1 MSSVKTNTGLIILLS
16 CLCFAHP
23 DHVISSSM
31 EWVQIG
37 KPLTPRSGSSICYNP
52 ETGTV
57 LLFGGHSG
65 SHLSDTWEWDGTRWN
80 FRLREHIPDVF
91 WGEPALLFDSM
102 HNRILLLGSRYPD
115 SLFQIWEWTYSDWSL
130 IDESDFLPSKWTYY
144 SLAYDSNRDVICV
157 FGGTSEDALDD
168 LWEWDQDEWH
178 QIPKS
183 NPWPPAMFI
192 SGMIYN
198 PDIEKVVVLLDFN
211 GKLELWYWDGSQWE
225 NPEVSPPRPP
235 VRIVQR
241 IVYDPDRSVIVL
253 FSGNGNYDDTWEFD
267 GVQWHE
273 MNPPHKPSGRSG
285 FAATWDAGSRQLML
299 FGGSHTPELF
309 GDTWFY
315 DGVDWT
321 YVTPDP
327 YYPPDLGGHNME
339 YDPSSQ
345 TTVLYGGV
353 ESSCMST
360 DTYLWDGQTWSCYN
374 LSPNPGQVS
383 RHCMAYFA
391 DHDGIVLYGGRKWDG
406 PAYFNDKMW
415 VFRDQTWNELT
426 PPVVPGPR
434 SSATMVYDS
443 IRGRLMLFGGVS
455 ADYNDPP
462 YQEWEDETWEYD
474 GSTWYQVFPDH
485 HPPGLWGFGMA
496 FDSCRGVAVLFGG
509 CAENGY
515 YDKTWEYD
523 GVDWTRIE
531 PATTNPARRKELRL
545 TFDQRRCRV
554 VMHGGVQNLEP
565 GFDETW
571 EWDGYDWYLIEPKG
585 GRAAPYYGHAMV
597 YDSAQKCTTIFGGGH
612 GEVTVETFVYRH
624 SNPDICDQMGVTLD
638 LSQSVFHAGDIFTCT
653 AHFCNNTGDVLTG
666 FPLLVLLDVFG
677 SYFWGPTFTQEFDSY
692 LAQYPSFPE
701 DVTDVE
707 VLPSFSWPS
716 NVGAA
721 QGIRFYAALVDPA
734 VHILIGQFGS
744 AEFGWE

>member
-1 MSSVKTNTGLIILLS
+1 M
-16 CLCFAHP
+16 F
-23 DHVISSSM
+23 
-31 EWVQIG
+31 
-37 KPLTPRSGSSICYNP
+37 
-52 ETGTV
+52 
-57 LLFGGHSG
+57 LFGGYSVG
-65 SHLSDTWEWDGTRWN
+65 VEDIETWEWDGVRWN
-80 FRLREHIPDVF
+80 FISTPHTPKDFYGL
-91 WGEPALLFDSM
+91 PALLYDSLN
-102 HNRILLLGSRYPD
+102 NRLLLTGYVDPGQQ
-115 SLFQIWEWTYSDWSL
+115 FQIWQLADNDWTL
-130 IDESDFLPSKWTYY
+130 IDESDLLPLRWVYFRSV
-144 SLAYDSNRDVICV
+144 YDEERDVICL
-157 FGGTSEDALDD
+157 FGGHTDTSRYE
-168 LWEWDQDEWH
+168 LWEWDQSEWH

-183 NPWPPAMFI
+183 TPWPQGLSLA
-192 SGMIYN
+192 GLAYN
-198 PDIEKVVVLLDFN
+198 SEIHRVIAFDNYN
-211 GKLELWYWDGSQWE
+211 GQIDPWYWDGSVWE
-225 NPEVSPPRPP
+225 KPEISGPHPTERSGS
-235 VRIVQR
+235 RIEF
-241 IVYDPDRSVIVL
+241 DPIRSSMVMYGGQ
-253 FSGNGNYDDTWEFD
+253 SWSEETWEFNGTRWNEVD
-267 GVQWHE
+267 
-273 MNPPHKPSGRSG
+273 PPHKPSARSG
-285 FAATWDAGSRQLML
+285 YASTWDARTNRVMI
-299 FGGSHTPELF
+299 FGGGNDAGEKF

-327 YYPPDLGGHNME
+327 YYPPDLGGHNMA

-345 TTVLYGGV
+345 ITVLYGGV
-353 ESSCMST
+353 ESSYMST
-360 DTYLWDGQTWSCYN
+360 ETYLWDGQTWFGYS
-374 LSPNPGQVS
+374 LSPNPGQISV
-383 RHCMAYFA
+383 HCMAYIA

-415 VFRDQTWNELT
+415 VFRNQTWNELT

-434 SSATMVYDS
+434 AGAEMAYDS
-443 IRGRLMLFGGVS
+443 IRGKLVLFGGVS

-496 FDSCRGVAVLFGG
+496 FDSCRGVTVLFGG

-515 YDKTWEYD
+515 YDKTWEYT

-531 PATTNPARRKELRL
+531 PATTNPARRKDLRL
-545 TFDQRRCRV
+545 AFDHRRCRV
-554 VMHGGVQNLEP
+554 VMHGGVQNLKP

-571 EWDGYDWYLIEPKG
+571 EWDGYDWYLIEPNG

-638 LSQSVFHAGDIFTCT
+638 LSQSLFHAGDTFTCT
-653 AHFCNNTGDVLTG
+653 AHICNNTGDVLTG
-666 FPLLVLLDVFG
+666 YPLLVLLDVFG
-677 SYFWGPTFTQEFDSY
+677 SYFWGPTFTPEFDSY
-692 LAQYPSFPE
+692 LARYPSFPE
-701 DVTDVE
+701 GITDVE

-734 VHILIGQFGS
+734 VHILIGQLDMV
-744 AEFGWE
+744 EFGWE